1 MISLTTTQ
9 LGIYFES
16 MRRQGEAVYNNA
28 YLYRFTERVDLA
40 RLAHAMEQVI
50 ALRPVLF
57 THIVEAEDGTPCMTE
72 TQECAYTQTVEHMTE
87 AEFDATRHTLKQPFD
102 IHRDRLFRFRL
113 IDTDSAQY
121 LFVDIHH
128 IISDGLSMRALLGDF
143 NSAYAGRAVLPEA
156 VSAFDIAEAEL
167 AARAGEAFA
176 AAKTWAEDV
185 YRGSEGTIV
194 PDGDVRNVQEERH
207 GEYRQTLSTSYADLC
222 RFCKAE
228 GVSQAALAYGV
239 FGRLLGVLTDKKDVA
254 FASIWHGRHERQ
266 QLRTIQ
272 MMVKTF
278 AVRCRYSEPLTVH
291 DYLRAI
297 HTQNEEA
304 MAHDIYSFAEVAAA
318 TGINS
323 HVLFA
328 YQGTMHR
335 AISCAGV
342 PMELLSGEDNA
353 TNEPLSLQLMVQD
366 DRLVLDVQYFAHLY
380 SPAYVRRLAESYDAL
395 MQHMMA
401 APEAMVHQ
409 TSIMS
414 ERQCAEVT
422 SMHQTT
428 MADAPTTTFHEGV
441 LRWARET
448 PDTVALIAADCTLTY
463 AELNTAVEQLA
474 AELQARGLTKGD
486 RVVLLLPRRSCFI
499 VSLLAVMRCG
509 AAYIPMDPEYPADRI
524 AYILNDSEGRFVITT
539 ADKMADYRGRALDIE
554 ELTAAAASRQG
565 ATPVSVDKDD
575 LAYLIYTS
583 GSTGKPKGVMIRH
596 EGATHFLMAHEDNPL
611 TYIMGHESRVVIG
624 LATVSFDMS
633 IMEYGITLYNGRTFV
648 FADEEQVLNPL
659 LLAALCRRTGVETM
673 SATPS
678 RLALNMGIDAFRSLM
693 GAQIRTVMVGG
704 EKLPAALMDDLRS
717 LGVQLINA
725 YGPTE
730 ITVASSSALMN
741 GATEVHVGRPHTNY
755 TYRIMDCDL
764 NELPVGITGEL
775 VIGGRCLARG
785 YNNLPDKT
793 AEVFVTI
800 DGERMYRSGDYA
812 RWTEDGNVV
821 ILGRADNQIKLNGL
835 RIELGEIETV
845 LGKQDNIHQSVVI
858 VRKVAGNDK
867 LVAYYVPV
875 TPAANEEETH
885 IFERSLA
892 EKMSESLTYYMVPT
906 VFVAMSS
913 FPITPA
919 GKIDVRALPE
929 PTLAAEEIVAPE
941 TEREEQ
947 LLAIVKETLQ
957 QEDFGVTTNLLTIG
971 MTSLLAIRVA
981 VMAKEQYGLDIHVGE
996 MLKKPTVRAIA
1007 AAATVGTDETV
1018 VTEHKAGESFPMT
1031 FAQQGV
1037 YIECLRNPEATFYN
1051 IPMLIRMPSGTD
1063 AQTLRTQVA
1072 KLISLHPAYFTH
1084 FAPEGEE
1091 VKMFYPEST
1100 EADVELL
1107 SLTEEEYEQFK
1118 KTCVRPFD
1126 LSSGPL
1132 YRSAVLTVADRVY
1145 LFFDSHHLISDGGST
1160 NVIFQQLTAL
1170 MVGSDV
1176 EAERYTYFDFAND
1189 QRCFAESE
1197 AFEEHRQFFA
1207 AELSDFEEVTE
1218 VPQDLHAGG
1227 TAEQHEAYTFIR
1239 NTGRGEL
1246 PEEATEAHF
1255 WLAATTY
1262 ALGRFAGTKHIYI
1275 STISG
1280 GRQNLNV
1287 SKTVGMFVNTLPIHV
1302 HIHEQRVRDYIKE
1315 NADTFRDTMEHENYP
1330 FARIAADYGYTAATT
1345 YAFQLGLVDSYMT
1358 DDAAMHTEVL
1368 GLESPKF
1375 KIGIMIDVR
1384 EGKPAVICQ
1393 YDSTLYSH
1401 HLMQALA
1408 DSIEATAM
1416 HMLADMDAPIT
1427 SVSIAPDG
1435 EVERVTKMGYCP
1447 ELDYPVDDTIVSIFR
1462 RAAAL
1467 HPDKTAVVFRD
1478 KSLTYGELND
1488 LTDRLAA
1495 HLISL
1500 GVAHNSIVGVMI
1512 ERSELMAVYPLAIM
1526 KTGAAYMPLDPEF
1539 PEDRLT
1545 FMIEDAGVELILCD
1559 EGLVQRVLPKY
1570 TGGIVERNAIDLLP
1584 PSSTRLPAADAC
1596 VPNSLMVVLYT
1607 SGSTGK
1613 PKGVL
1618 LEQHNIVNFCYWYVS
1633 AFAVTEK
1640 DKAAAFANFGFDA
1653 HMIDLYPTFL
1663 AGAEVHI
1670 LDAEIRHD
1678 LQGMADYF
1686 NANQLTIAFMT
1697 TQICCQMV
1705 TLFELPTMR
1714 LMSAGGEK
1722 MPPLTPPSFDF
1733 YNVYGPTECSLFS
1746 SYYKVE
1752 GPFDG
1757 RLVGRPLAGYRLY
1770 VVDEDQ
1776 NILPV
1781 GAAGELLIMGHG
1793 VARGY
1798 LNRPDVN
1805 REKFIEYQGER
1816 AYRSGDRVRWTEDG
1830 DVEYMGRMDGQV
1842 KLRGL
1847 RIELGEVD
1855 SVMSRHPAIKVA
1867 TAAVKEV
1874 SGTQHLCG
1882 YYMLKDGA
1890 TLDEQE
1896 LRDFMRQSLTEFM
1909 IPDFLLC
1916 MESMPL
1922 TPNGK
1927 VDKRALPLPQA
1938 TAIGEYVEP
1947 RNDVERFFCDT
1958 VAQVLGVER
1967 VGAEDNFFEIGGTS
1981 LIAMQLSVA
1990 VGNAG
1995 YVMAYKDFFD
2005 NPTPAKMA
2013 VFVTGGAT
2021 AEPETDRE
2029 IVDYDYADVNECV
2042 ARNGVE
2048 AFLADTTLGELGR
2061 VLLLGATGY
2070 LGIHVLKQL
2079 LDDGSVP
2086 TIHCVVRGSKT
2097 ISAESRLR
2105 TLLFYYF
2112 GETYESDFGKRLY
2125 VIDGDITN
2133 AECFETIRDIDTVI
2147 NCAANVKH
2155 FSAGTDIEDVNYHG
2169 VVNCLN
2175 LCLRL
2180 GALFI
2185 QTSTCSIGGSTLS
2198 DTESPEPHCLR
2209 ESEFYFGQDLSNKY
2223 AHSKFLAE
2231 RAILEAVATRGLRA
2245 KIMRLGNLA
2254 PRAKDGEFQ
2263 ANFNTNASMRRLKSF
2278 TTLGAVAYP
2287 MMVEDIEFTP
2297 IDEAARAVLLLSRT
2311 NDDCTVFH
2319 IVNPHHSL
2327 LGDVIDCLRRAGYEI
2342 RATEM
2347 PEFSQILMAAMEDPG
2362 KADVLQSLVA
2372 YSMRSD
2378 GRYAVENTYM
2388 SLMTAEVLLRLGF
2401 SWNPASWD
2409 YVEQFIN
2416 AIQGL
2421 GFFDE

>member
-1 MISLTTTQ
+1 MISLTQ
-9 LGIYFES
+9 DQQRIDFES
-16 MRRQGEAVYNNA
+16 KRHQGE
-28 YLYRFTERVDLA
+28 
-40 RLAHAMEQVI
+40 
-50 ALRPVLF
+50 
-57 THIVEAEDGTPCMTE
+57 IV
-72 TQECAYTQTVEHMTE
+72 
-87 AEFDATRHTLKQPFD
+87 
-102 IHRDRLFRFRL
+102 
-113 IDTDSAQY
+113 
-121 LFVDIHH
+121 
-128 IISDGLSMRALLGDF
+128 F
-143 NSAYAGRAVLPEA
+143 NSAYAGNE
-156 VSAFDIAEAEL
+156 
-167 AARAGEAFA
+167 
-176 AAKTWAEDV
+176 
-185 YRGSEGTIV
+185 GSIV
-194 PDGDVRNVQEERH
+194 PDGDILNDKEERH
-207 GEYRQTLSTSYADLC
+207 GEYQQLLSISYADFSL
-222 RFCKAE
+222 FCEAE
-228 GVSQAALAYGV
+228 GVSLSALACGV
-239 FGRLLGVLTDKKDVA
+239 YGRLLGVMTGKKDA
-254 FASIWHGRHERQ
+254 LNILADSQ
-266 QLRTIQ
+266 P
-272 MMVKTF
+272 MS
-278 AVRCRYSEPLTVH
+278 VR
-291 DYLRAI
+291 DYLHVI
-297 HTQNEEA
+297 PTQNEEA
-304 MAHDIYSFAEVAAA
+304 NA
-318 TGINS
+318 TGE
-323 HVLFA
+323 
-328 YQGTMHR
+328 G
-335 AISCAGV
+335 
-342 PMELLSGEDNA
+342 NA
-353 TNEPLSLQLMVQD
+353 TNEPLNLQLMVQD
-366 DRLVLDVQYFAHLY
+366 DKLLLAVQYF
-380 SPAYVRRLAESYDAL
+380 SNIFSEAYIQRMVECYDAL
-395 MQHMMA
+395 MQHMMS
-401 APEAMVHQ
+401 APETLAHQ

-414 ERQCAEVT
+414 ERQRAEVA

-428 MADAPTTTFHEGV
+428 MADAPTATFHEGV
-441 LRWARET
+441 LRWAKET
-448 PDTVALIAADCTLTY
+448 PDAVALIAADCTLTY
-463 AELNTAVEQLA
+463 AGLNTAVEQTA
-474 AELQARGLTKGD
+474 AELQARGLNKGD
-486 RVVLLLPRRSCFI
+486 RVVLLLPRRSSFI
-499 VSLLAVMRCG
+499 VSMLAVMRCG

-524 AYILNDSEGRFVITT
+524 AYILDDSEARFVITT
-539 ADKMADYRGRALDIE
+539 ADKMADYEGRALDIE
-554 ELTAAAASRQG
+554 ELTAAAVSHEA
-565 ATPVSVDKDD
+565 AAPVSVDKDD

-596 EGATHFLMAHEDNPL
+596 EGATHFLMAHEDNL
-611 TYIMGHESRVVIG
+611 VTYIMGHESRVVIG

-633 IMEYGITLYNGRTFV
+633 IMEYASTLYNGRTFV

-659 LLAALCRRTGVETM
+659 LLADLCRRTGVETM
-673 SATPS
+673 SSTPS
-678 RLALNMGIDAFRSLM
+678 RLALNMGIEEFRSLM
-693 GAQIRTVMVGG
+693 GSQIRTVMVGG

-730 ITVASSSALMN
+730 ITIASSSARMN
-741 GATEVHVGRPHTNY
+741 EASEVHVGRPHTNY
-755 TYRIMDCDL
+755 TYRVMDSDL

-793 AEVFVTI
+793 AEVFVTV

-821 ILGRADNQIKLNGL
+821 ILGRTDNQIKLNGL

-845 LGKQDNIHQSVVI
+845 LGKQDNIHQGVVM

-867 LVAYYVPV
+867 LVAYYVPE
-875 TPAANEEETH
+875 TPATSEDEAHT
-885 IFERSLA
+885 FERALA

-919 GKIDVRALPE
+919 GKIDTRALPE
-929 PTLAAEEIVAPE
+929 PTLVAEEIVAAE

-947 LLAIVKETLQ
+947 LLAIVKEVLQ
-957 QEDFGVTTNLLTIG
+957 QENFGVTTNLLTIG

-981 VMAKEQYGLDIHVGE
+981 VMAKKQHGLNIRVGE
-996 MLKKPTVRAIA
+996 MLKMPTVRAIA
-1007 AAATVGTDETV
+1007 AAADDAADENV
-1018 VTEHKAGESFPMT
+1018 AIQHKAGESFPMT

-1051 IPMLIRMPSGTD
+1051 LPILIRMPNGTD
-1063 AQTLRTQVA
+1063 AETLRDKA
-1072 KLISLHPAYFTH
+1072 ARLISLHPAFFTH
-1084 FAPEGEE
+1084 FAPEGDE

-1100 EADVELL
+1100 EANVEML
-1107 SLTEEEYEQFK
+1107 SIAEDEFEQYK
-1118 KTCVRPFD
+1118 QNCYRPFD

-1132 YRSAVLTVADRVY
+1132 YRCTVLTVADQVY
-1145 LFFDSHHLISDGGST
+1145 LLFDSHHLISDGGST
-1160 NVIFQQLTAL
+1160 SVFFEQLIAL
-1170 MVGSDV
+1170 MNGEDV

-1189 QRCFAESE
+1189 QRRFAESE

-1207 AELSDFEEVTE
+1207 AQLSDFEEVTE
-1218 VPQDLHAGG
+1218 VQQNLHDGG
-1227 TAEQHEAYTFIR
+1227 TPEQHEAYTFIR
-1239 NTGRGEL
+1239 DIGRGEL

-1262 ALGRFAGTKHIYI
+1262 ALGRFAGTKDIYI
-1275 STISG
+1275 STVSG
-1280 GRQNLNV
+1280 GRQNLNIAE
-1287 SKTVGMFVNTLPIHV
+1287 TVGMFVNTLPFHA
-1302 HIHEQRVRDYIKE
+1302 HIREQRVREYIKE
-1315 NADTFRDTMEHENYP
+1315 TADTFRDTMAHENYP
-1330 FARIAADYGYTAATT
+1330 FARIASDYGYSAATT
-1345 YAFQLGLVDSYMT
+1345 YAFQLGMVDSYMT
-1358 DDAAMHTEVL
+1358 DGATMHVELL
-1368 GLESPKF
+1368 GDEEPKF

-1393 YDSTLYSH
+1393 YDSTLYTRR
-1401 HLMQALA
+1401 LMQALA

-1416 HMLADMDAPIT
+1416 HMLANMDAPIA
-1427 SVSIAPDG
+1427 SVSIVPD
-1435 EVERVTKMGYCP
+1435 EQLERVKEMGYSP
-1447 ELDYPVDDTIVSIFR
+1447 KLDYPMNDTIVSLFR
-1462 RAAAL
+1462 RAAAA

-1478 KSLTYGELND
+1478 KYLTYGEMND
-1488 LTDRLAA
+1488 LTDHLAA
-1495 HLISL
+1495 HLVSL
-1500 GVAHNSIVGVMI
+1500 GVTNTSIVGVMI
-1512 ERSELMAVYPLAIM
+1512 ERSELMAVYPMAIM

-1545 FMIEDAGVELILCD
+1545 FMIEDAGVELILSD
-1559 EGLVQRVLPKY
+1559 DGLVQRVLPGY
-1570 TGGIVERNAIDLLP
+1570 TGGLFERSAIDQLS
-1584 PSSTRLPAADAC
+1584 SSTDSFPAVDAC
-1596 VPNSLMVVLYT
+1596 APNNLMVVLYT

-1633 AFAVTEK
+1633 AFAMTEQ

-1678 LQGMADYF
+1678 LQGMSNYF
-1686 NANQLTIAFMT
+1686 NGNKLTIAFMT
-1697 TQICCQMV
+1697 TQIGCQMV
-1705 TLFELPTMR
+1705 TLFDLPSMR
-1714 LMSAGGEK
+1714 VLSTGGEK
-1722 MPPLTPPSFDF
+1722 MPPLTPPPFDF

-1757 RLVGRPLAGYRLY
+1757 RLIGRPLNGYRLY
-1770 VVDEDQ
+1770 VVDQDK

-1805 REKFIEYQGER
+1805 SEKFIEYQGER
-1816 AYRSGDRVRWTEDG
+1816 AYRSGDRVRWTEAG
-1830 DVEYMGRMDGQV
+1830 EIEYMGRMDGQV

-1927 VDKRALPLPQA
+1927 VDKRALPIPQA
-1938 TAIGEYVEP
+1938 TATNEYVEP
-1947 RNDVERFFCDT
+1947 SNDVERFFCDT
-1958 VAQVLGVER
+1958 IAQVLGVER

-1981 LIAMQLSVA
+1981 LIAMHLSVA

-1995 YVMAYKDFFD
+1995 YQMAYKDFFD
-2005 NPTPAKMA
+2005 NPTPVKMA
-2013 VFVTGGAT
+2013 AFVTGGAV
-2021 AEPETDRE
+2021 AEPEIDHE
-2029 IVDYDYADVNECV
+2029 IMDYDYAVVNELT
-2042 ARNGVE
+2042 ARNRVE
-2048 AFLADTTLGELGR
+2048 TYLADTTLNDLGR

-2079 LDDGSVP
+2079 LDDKSVP
-2086 TIHCVVRGSKT
+2086 MILCMVRGSKS
-2097 ISAESRLR
+2097 ISAESRMR

-2112 GETYESDFGKRLY
+2112 GKTYEAEVGKRLF

-2133 AECFETIRDIDTVI
+2133 VECFKTIKDIDTVI

-2155 FSAGTDIEDVNYHG
+2155 FSAGTDIEDINYHG
-2169 VVNCLN
+2169 AVNCLN

-2180 GALFI
+2180 GARFI

-2198 DTESPEPHCLR
+2198 ETAQPEPHCLR

-2231 RAILEAVATRGLRA
+2231 RAILEAIATRGLRA

-2254 PRAKDGEFQ
+2254 PRAQDGEFQ
-2263 ANFNTNASMRRLKSF
+2263 ANFNTNASMRRLKSY
-2278 TTLGAVAYP
+2278 TTLGVVAYP

-2311 NDDCTVFH
+2311 NDSCNVFH
-2319 IVNPHHSL
+2319 IVNPHHSPF
-2327 LGDVIDCLRRAGYEI
+2327 GDVINCLHHAGYDI

-2347 PEFSQILMAAMEDPG
+2347 PEFSQILMQAMADPV
-2362 KADVLQSLVA
+2362 KADIMQSLVA

-2378 GRYAVENTYM
+2378 GRYAIENTYM

-2401 SWNPASWD
+2401 SWNPTSWD